1 MHSEPIIQGVTF
13 LAKTANPGTNLG
25 DLHEMKFVNLKENV
39 SLVANLGVLLGIVF
53 LITEINQANRIAT
66 NEAETNLSIMGNELN
81 RNVQSS
87 ADFMVKLTSS
97 ESQLTEAE
105 EIKLASI
112 TLEHFNTWG
121 AASTAYRNGLI
132 SEFLFETWMG
142 GLELTLSTYPKIAEQ
157 IANDFDGRFKNIEE
171 GESAL
176 IDHLRLVLTTEG
188 LLH

>member
-1 MHSEPIIQGVTF
+1 
-13 LAKTANPGTNLG
+13 
-25 DLHEMKFVNLKENV
+25 MKFGNLKENV

-53 LITEINQANRIAT
+53 LITEINQSNRIAT

-121 AASTAYRNGLI
+121 
-132 SEFLFETWMG
+132 
-142 GLELTLSTYPKIAEQ
+142 P
-157 IANDFDGRFKNIEE
+157 
-171 GESAL
+171 
-176 IDHLRLVLTTEG
+176 LVLHTEMDSFRSFYLRHG
-188 LLH
+188 WEALR